1 MKNIRSL
8 QIARHLRL
16 PSVLFLALMLGG
28 CGAIFTKASKSEL
41 VLQTQAS
48 QAIFLEPYPS
58 SHKSVYLNV
67 RDTTGK
73 NVDIAGPIAGALIT
87 KGYKI
92 VDDPA
97 DAFFVLQAQVVRVE
111 QSDLRE
117 AQRLLGEGSP
127 GEEAGGTGAGIGALL
142 AVTANGNE
150 EALLGATLLGGL
162 IGTLFDASVKDI
174 LYVMVTEVEL
184 RQLVT
189 EGADQGWQ
197 KHSTQVISTANKV
210 NLEFNEAILGLT
222 SELGKSISGY
232 LN

>member
-8 QIARHLRL
+8 QVAKHLRL
-16 PSVLFLALMLGG
+16 PSALLLALTLGG

-48 QAIFLEPYPS
+48 DAIFFEPYPA

-73 NVDIAGPIAGALIT
+73 NVDVAGPIAGALLV

-92 VDDPA
+92 VEDPA

-117 AQRLLGEGSP
+117 AQRLLGEGGP
-127 GEEAGGTGAGIGALL
+127 GSDAGGTGAGIGALL
-142 AVTANGNE
+142 AATADGNQ
-150 EALLGATLLGGL
+150 EAVVGATLLGGL

-174 LYVMVTEVEL
+174 LFVMVTDVEM

-189 EGADQGWQ
+189 EGSDKGWN
-197 KHSTQVISTANKV
+197 KHSTQIISTANKV
-210 NLEFNEAILGLT
+210 NLEFDEAVFGLT
-222 SELGKSISGY
+222 SELGKSISGF

>member
-1 MKNIRSL
+1 MKNHPLR
-8 QIARHLRL
+8 IARHLQL
-16 PSVLFLALMLGG
+16 PSVLFLSLMLGG

-48 QAIFLEPYPS
+48 KAIFFEPYPS

-73 NVDIAGPIAGALIT
+73 NVDIAGPIVGTLLG

-117 AQRLLGEGSP
+117 AQRLLNQGGGGDQSGS
-127 GEEAGGTGAGIGALL
+127 TGAGIGAIL
-142 AVTANGNE
+142 ASTAGGNQ
-150 EALLGATLLGGL
+150 EAVVGATLLGGL
-162 IGTLFDASVKDI
+162 LGTIFDASVKDI
-174 LYVMVTEVEL
+174 LFVMVTDVEI

-189 EGADQGWQ
+189 EGSRKGWK
-197 KHSTQVISTANKV
+197 KHNTQIISTANKV
-210 NLEFNEAILGLT
+210 NLKFDEAVLGLT
-222 SELGKSISGY
+222 SELGKSISGF